1 MQKRCQTGG
10 VGAPPVSTGMHRY
23 ATAGLLVTWVLTC
36 RLVTLSGPSPDNA
49 RVTWSASRGL
59 AEVDSARPI
68 ADVPASHEGRISV
81 TSAMTCALAWQDR
94 SAAATDVVSST
105 GIPGSGR

>member
-59 AEVDSARPI
+59 AEVDSASPI
-68 ADVPASHEGRISV
+68 ADVPASQDGRISV

-94 SAAATDVVSST
+94 ARPGPCRGAASA
-105 GIPGSGR
+105 SG